1 MARRGGRPKA
11 VGGLSGSRAA
21 ASGGPPESA
30 KPASPRHSKA
40 VHPEWRTSAALSGR
54 LRRAVVERKTHE
66 TQVRVRLDL
75 DGHGRSAI
83 ETGIGFLDHMLTA
96 FATHGRFDLDVTAR
110 GDLHVDAHHTVE
122 DVGIVLGQALMQAL
136 GDKAGIT
143 RFGHAYVPLDEAL
156 SRCVIDLSGRPYL
169 HYGVAFKA
177 RQLGTMPTEL
187 FEDFF
192 WALAD
197 HGRLNLHLDTLRG
210 RNAHHVAET
219 LFKAAGRALS
229 MAVGLDPRVRG
240 VPSTKGSL

>member
-1 MARRGGRPKA
+1 MARQRKL
-11 VGGLSGSRAA
+11 VSMK
-21 ASGGPPESA
+21 PE
-30 KPASPRHSKA
+30 PRVLA
-40 VHPEWRTSAALSGR
+40 GR
-54 LRRAVVERKTHE
+54 LRRAVVERKTRE
-66 TQVRVRLDL
+66 TEIRVRLDL
-75 DGHGRSAI
+75 DGQGRSTI

-96 FATHGRFDLDVTAR
+96 FATHGRFDLDVSAK

-122 DVGIVLGQALMQAL
+122 DVGIVIGQALTQAL

-169 HYGVAFKA
+169 HYGVTFKA
-177 RQLGTMPTEL
+177 QRLGTMPTEL

-197 HGRLNLHLDTLRG
+197 HARLNLHLDAIRG
-210 RNAHHVAET
+210 RNAHHIAET

-229 MAVGLDPRVRG
+229 MAVALDPRVVG
-240 VPSTKGSL
+240 VPSTKGVL